1 LCDCDCNICHTLCHL
16 ESLHH
21 IYNIILLVK
30 SQEENKK
37 FLTPMF
43 TDKQIKLF
51 FFKFSIILFN
61 NIFTLYFP
69 SNFPLLSMLNM
80 NIMKKYIK
88 DLDNINFNEVMSLC
102 FSQSKFYLKIL
113 GIPYYSNNLTSL
125 ITYNQIKEVIK
136 EFHLFND
143 IVLAFWSCIIK
154 VFPKSDMAII

>member
-1 LCDCDCNICHTLCHL
+1 
-16 ESLHH
+16 
-21 IYNIILLVK
+21 
-30 SQEENKK
+30 
-37 FLTPMF
+37 MF

-88 DLDNINFNEVMSLC
+88 DLDNINSNKVMSLY

-113 GIPYYSNNLTSL
+113 GIPYYSNNLTSP

-143 IVLAFWSCIIK
+143 IVLAF
-154 VFPKSDMAII
+154 